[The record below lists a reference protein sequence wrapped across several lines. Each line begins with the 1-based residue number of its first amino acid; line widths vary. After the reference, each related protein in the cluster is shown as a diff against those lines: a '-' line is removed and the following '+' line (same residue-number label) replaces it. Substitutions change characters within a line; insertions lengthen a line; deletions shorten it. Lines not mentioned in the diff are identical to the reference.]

1 MSSAPTG
8 PRPNP
13 GGALVKNNSLMNSA
27 SAPSQGPRP
36 GGPPLAQSQG
46 ANNAAK
52 PRYTLTPGTNINGA
66 NKGVLPPTPGTAQP
80 TVISSNSTVI
90 TSSVSAP
97 ASAPA
102 SAPIPVS
109 KTPPG
114 MLNMTGSGTHQAKTI
129 AGSPSLNNRTSSEK
143 GTVVS
148 KVASSG
154 NVGEENPDSP
164 RRRKDTLTG
173 AEKPPT
179 TATSNTD
186 TRSSDESG
194 GFKLKSVFKAMTN
207 TFKKEK
213 DRPAHSAPDT
223 LEIGTPFNV
232 QHNIHVDF
240 NSTTG
245 FEGLPPEWEVLLTTS
260 GIKKDQVMENPD
272 AVLDA
277 LKFHDQYT
285 KQNESNVAKPMG
297 ARPAAPMS
305 APKAQ
310 LDDGTTVPLPEN
322 REVSLQDL
330 LSKEDPNVIYKD
342 TRKVGEGAAG
352 EVFLARDSRTN
363 DMLAIKKMPIN
374 QQNVKLLTTEIG
386 IMKSSI
392 HPNIVRYF
400 ESYMVNDTIWV
411 AMEYMT
417 GGCLTEILEQHIH
430 GVRMTEEQIALVSLS
445 SLRGLSYIHSLH
457 RIHRD
462 IKSDNILLNGDGS
475 VKLADFGYAAQLT
488 VEKSKRNT
496 IVGTPYWMAPELI
509 RGQNYDQK
517 VDIWSLGIMCM
528 EMAEGEPP
536 YMDFPPLRAL
546 FLITTKGIPPLKEA
560 NRWTPE
566 FKDFVAKCL
575 DKEAESRL
583 DANEMLKHPFL
594 RRAAPP
600 SELNRLIKESR
611 LSKERNSQVPL
622 VF

>member
-1 MSSAPTG
+1 MSSNPTG

-13 GGALVKNNSLMNSA
+13 GGPKPINNLMSSA
-27 SAPSQGPRP
+27 SAPSAGPRP
-36 GGPPLAQSQG
+36 SQPPLSQSQG
-46 ANNAAK
+46 QSTSKA
-52 PRYTLTPGTNINGA
+52 RYTLTPGTNINAA
-66 NKGVLPPTPGTAQP
+66 NKGILPPTPGVSQGQP
-80 TVISSNSTVI
+80 TVISSNI
-90 TSSVSAP
+90 TTSVSAP
-97 ASAPA
+97 IPA
-102 SAPIPVS
+102 SNPVQIS

-114 MLNMTGSGTHQAKTI
+114 MLNLTGSGTHLNKQNQQV
-129 AGSPSLNNRTSSEK
+129 GSPNLNNRTSAEK
-143 GTVVS
+143 GHPVG
-148 KVASSG
+148 KVASFNSPG
-154 NVGEENPDSP
+154 GDEPDSP

-173 AEKPPT
+173 NEKPF
-179 TATSNTD
+179 TSAGSNNNSTD
-186 TRSSDESG
+186 DSG
-194 GFKLKSVFKAMTN
+194 GFKFKSVFKAVTA
-207 TFKKEK
+207 TFKKDK
-213 DRPAHSAPDT
+213 DRPAHNAPDT

-260 GIKKDQVMENPD
+260 GIEKGQVMENPD

-285 KQNESNVAKPMG
+285 KQNENNVAKPSG
-297 ARPAAPMS
+297 NKQQPARQAAGTIM
-305 APKAQ
+305 
-310 LDDGTTVPLPEN
+310 DDGTAHPLPEN

-330 LSKEDPNVIYKD
+330 LSKEDPNTIFRD
-342 TRKVGEGAAG
+342 ARKVGEGAAG

-374 QQNVKLLTTEIG
+374 QQNIKLLTTEIG

-392 HPNIVRYF
+392 HPNIVRYI
-400 ESYMVNDTIWV
+400 ESYMVSDTIWV

-417 GGCLTEILEQHIH
+417 GGCLTEVLEQHIN

-445 SLRGLSYIHSLH
+445 CLRGLSYIHSLH

-546 FLITTKGIPPLKEA
+546 FLITTKGIPPLKETT
-560 NRWTPE
+560 RWTPE

-575 DKEAESRL
+575 DKEPESRP
-583 DANEMLKHPFL
+583 DANDMLKHPFL
-594 RRAAPP
+594 RRASPP
-600 SELNRLIKESR
+600 SKLNELIKESR
-611 LSKERNSQVPL
+611 MAKERTSSVPL